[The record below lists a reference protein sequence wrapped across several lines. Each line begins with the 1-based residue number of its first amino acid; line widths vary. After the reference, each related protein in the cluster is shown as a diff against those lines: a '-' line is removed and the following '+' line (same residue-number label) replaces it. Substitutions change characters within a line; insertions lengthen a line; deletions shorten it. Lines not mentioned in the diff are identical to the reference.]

1 MSAQLPCNP
10 NPSFP
15 PSTPALNPSG
25 FPLGI
30 SAQSPLPEPQVFPDT
45 FSIPPG
51 SPGTREGQLLFNLS
65 PASVLTQPK

>member
-1 MSAQLPCNP
+1 MSTQLACY
-10 NPSFP
+10 P
-15 PSTPALNPSG
+15 PPPTLNPSG
-25 FPLGI
+25 LPLGI

-45 FSIPPG
+45 FAIPPG

>member
-1 MSAQLPCNP
+1 MSAQLSCNNAP
-10 NPSFP
+10 LLFS
-15 PSTPALNPSG
+15 NPSG

-65 PASVLTQPK
+65 LASVLTQPK